1 MNAVTAE
8 NIFSDLKRAS
18 PSERQRFFNFLAER
32 AFGDEGD
39 CSHEELFGDL
49 RDAYFT
55 ASEAIE
61 YLEISMATFRR
72 YVKDG
77 KISAS
82 TEVGNSQLF
91 LLDDLRRLKAAM
103 KLIKNKP

>member
-1 MNAVTAE
+1 MNTITAK
-8 NIFSDLKRAS
+8 NIFSDLQKAS
-18 PSERQRFFNFLAER
+18 PSERQKFFNFLAEK
-32 AFGDEGD
+32 AFSNEGD

-72 YVKDG
+72 YVRDG
-77 KISAS
+77 KVSAS
-82 TEVGNSQLF
+82 TEVGNNHLF
-91 LLDDLRRLKAAM
+91 LLDDLRKLKAAM
-103 KLIKNKP
+103 RLVKG